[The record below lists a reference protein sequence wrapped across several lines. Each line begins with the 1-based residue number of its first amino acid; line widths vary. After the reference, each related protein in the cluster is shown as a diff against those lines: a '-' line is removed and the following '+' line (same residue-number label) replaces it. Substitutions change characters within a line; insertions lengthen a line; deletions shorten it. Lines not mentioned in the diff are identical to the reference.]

1 MFDIFRKKKRKVE
14 FSTHQQLERLAEL
27 SPPSTL
33 VSLVKKN
40 QGVEDLGRAFFL
52 RRDKKKFSAGENIY
66 LTTPENLKIA
76 KNQNLNSQIV
86 SLLFFSRSVPHTMN
100 CRVAGRYRL
109 LPDIIETLDFK
120 TKAAWRDPQ

>member
-40 QGVEDLGRAFFL
+40 QGVEDLEEPFFYGGI
-52 RRDKKKFSAGENIY
+52 KKI
-66 LTTPENLKIA
+66 
-76 KNQNLNSQIV
+76 
-86 SLLFFSRSVPHTMN
+86 
-100 CRVAGRYRL
+100 
-109 LPDIIETLDFK
+109 
-120 TKAAWRDPQ
+120 